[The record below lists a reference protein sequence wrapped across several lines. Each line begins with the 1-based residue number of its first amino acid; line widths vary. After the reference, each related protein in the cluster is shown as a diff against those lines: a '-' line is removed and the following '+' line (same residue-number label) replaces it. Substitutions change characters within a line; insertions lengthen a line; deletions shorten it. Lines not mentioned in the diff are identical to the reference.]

1 MTTGPILSA
10 VQSQH
15 TRDTFFPTPEELSAK
30 LLKGIDWS
38 TIGTVLEPSAGAG
51 DLAQAVAQNI
61 RARSYS
67 SRWRDDDES
76 ADIDCVEIDESLR
89 AVLKEKKFRVVG
101 DDFLNFRTFKRY
113 DLIVMN
119 PPFDQGAKHLLKALS
134 MVESGGSVR
143 CILNAETIRNP
154 FSKERQHLCTL
165 LNEYE
170 ARIEYVQNAFLS
182 AQRKTGVEVALVSVD
197 IPRKESKFSHILEA
211 LDKDVLQ
218 RKSEMPPE
226 QQELIKGDYIAAA
239 VDRYNYEVE
248 AGLRLIRDYLSMKH
262 LFAGSLD
269 PEDKYSKD
277 TIHVHIEHGDV
288 FSPNSYIKRVRLKYW
303 SGLFKNPN
311 FIKNLTSNLQ
321 DELRSSV
328 NDMADYD
335 FSEFNIYSLR
345 LELQKRLVSGIEETI
360 MKLFEDWTRK
370 YYYDEHSQ
378 NIHYFNGWKTNDA
391 FAVNKKVIIPF
402 YGVWSQWSGD
412 YRPDDYD
419 VVKKLSDIEK
429 VFDYLGSTRE
439 LRYDLPGML
448 AYARQ
453 TGTSRK
459 IHCTY
464 FDVTF
469 YKKGTCHI
477 EFTDLDA
484 LEKFNLFAAKNKNW
498 LPPCYGKKA
507 YQDMSNEEQAVVDS
521 FQGKERYAYVMQH
534 ADYFLA
540 SASETLP
547 LLTAG

>member
-1 MTTGPILSA
+1 MTTMPILSA

-30 LLKGIDWS
+30 LLKDVDWS
-38 TIGTVLEPSAGAG
+38 TISTVLEPSAGAG

-61 RARSYS
+61 RACSYG
-67 SRWRDDDES
+67 SRWRDDHES

-101 DDFLNFRTFKRY
+101 DDFLNFRTFKHY

-154 FSKERQHLCTL
+154 FSKERQHLCTM

-170 ARIEYVQNAFLS
+170 ARVEYVQNAFLS

-197 IPRKESKFSHILEA
+197 IPHKESRFSHILEA

-218 RKSEMPPE
+218 RKSEMLPE

-345 LELQKRLVSGIEETI
+345 LELQKRLVSGIEGTI
-360 MKLFEDWTRK
+360 MNLFEDWTRK
-370 YYYDEHSQ
+370 YHYDEHSQ

-453 TGTSRK
+453 AGTSRK

-498 LPPCYGKKA
+498 LPPCYGKKS
-507 YQDMSNEEQAVVDS
+507 YQDMTKEEKAVVDS
-521 FQGKERYAYVMQH
+521 FQGKDRYEYVMQH